1 METFLTV
8 GLILFIVYVLHNLL
22 AMDEARIKGHKTAQ
36 EFNENEFIEENGIS
50 ITTEYTYENSFFT
63 GNISLDRA
71 VYYRVIIDDT
81 KKKLYVFDKDHRVGT
96 QYTDIIGC
104 EIYSDSAVVG
114 GIKRAA
120 VGGIL
125 AGDTGAVV
133 GAMTAKPYIMSY
145 KVVIYRA
152 NISMPTIELTLIKQK
167 TETKDKDYNAAV
179 DFARDL
185 LATIKVIV
193 YQNAKESTT

>member
-1 METFLTV
+1 METFLWIV
-8 GLILFIVYVLHNLL
+8 AILVVVYIIYDYSS
-22 AMDEARIKGHKTAQ
+22 MEESRIKGHKTAQ

-50 ITTEYTYENSFFT
+50 ITTEYIYENSYFS
-63 GNISLDRA
+63 NNVSLGSA
-71 VYYRVIIDDT
+71 VYYRVIIDDRH
-81 KKKLYVFDKDHRVGT
+81 KKLYVFDKDHRVGT
-96 QYTDIIGC
+96 QYRDIIGC

-114 GIKRAA
+114 GVKRAA

-133 GAMTAKPYIMSY
+133 GAMTAKPHIMSY

-167 TETKDKDYNAAV
+167 TETRDKNYNAAV